1 MNATEYTGLSIIG
14 ALLLFA
20 IGLSWINRIRKK
32 KQIKNLLKEFDDFI
46 IQNSLTIDNRQR
58 LNKNIIGIGRLNYVV
73 VFLNNSTKKI
83 HFIPLKELAEC
94 RMVKERNKPGG
105 HIQRIFLRCD
115 FKKKDSPA
123 IFLPFY
129 HEMNDGVFMML
140 PLSKKAAF
148 WAKRINIL
156 REAAK
161 LKYQKVLSV

>member
-20 IGLSWINRIRKK
+20 IGLSWMNRFRKK
-32 KQIKNLLKEFDDFI
+32 KQIKKLLREFDDFI
-46 IQNSLTIDNRQR
+46 IQNSFTIDNRQR
-58 LNKNIIGIGRLNYVV
+58 LNKNIIGIDRLNYAVI
-73 VFLNNSTKKI
+73 FSNNSTKKI
-83 HFIPLKELAEC
+83 QLIRLKELAEC

-105 HIQRIFLRCD
+105 HIQRIFLRCNL
-115 FKKKDSPA
+115 KKKDSPE
-123 IFLPFY
+123 IILPFY
-129 HEMNDGVFMML
+129 DEMNDGLFMML

-161 LKYQKVLSV
+161 LKHQKVLSV